1 MGRMTLN
8 GDVVGSASAKVDPRE
23 VLIKGAAVPFVD
35 GLYVAINKPLGCT
48 CSHKEQGD
56 LVDDLL
62 PDQWHNRKGGVQTVG
77 RLDKETSGLLLL
89 SDDGTFVHRLTSPKH
104 HVPKRY
110 RFVTENPVPAET
122 VDLFASGEFL
132 LEGEQSPCLP
142 AQLTMLSDCEGLLI
156 LHEGRYHQVRRM
168 LAQQGA
174 AVLQLHR
181 EAIGSLELDAL
192 NLAPGEW
199 VAIDPAIFS

>member
-1 MGRMTLN
+1 MRADAVLSQYGYCSRRDAATWVKMGRMTLN

-104 HVPKRY
+104 HVQIGR
-110 RFVTENPVPAET
+110 
-122 VDLFASGEFL
+122 AS
-132 LEGEQSPCLP
+132 C
-142 AQLTMLSDCEGLLI
+142 
-156 LHEGRYHQVRRM
+156 
-168 LAQQGA
+168 
-174 AVLQLHR
+174 R
-181 EAIGSLELDAL
+181 ER
-192 NLAPGEW
+192 
-199 VAIDPAIFS
+199 V